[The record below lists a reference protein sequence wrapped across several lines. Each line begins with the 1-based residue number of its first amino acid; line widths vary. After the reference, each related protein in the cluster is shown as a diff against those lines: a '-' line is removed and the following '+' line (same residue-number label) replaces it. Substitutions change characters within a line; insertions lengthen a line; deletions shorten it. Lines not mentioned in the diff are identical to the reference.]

1 MFPLLISVLSALLV
15 VCLIILFQQFL
26 LREQL
31 FIAKRLKDYTGK
43 LNDKVEAKTGISWK
57 SLFAFIGNTFAPKK
71 YLSNISKELLQAG
84 LVMKGEEYFTATLC
98 LISGLFGVGLVLTQD
113 IFTALLF
120 GALGVISPKLFLN
133 NLKAKRLKQLNY
145 QIGDALM
152 TIANSLR
159 AGFGF
164 MQAMDLVS
172 KEMPDPIAAEFKR
185 VLREIQLGAPMDYAL
200 LAMAARVQ
208 SEDLDLVVT
217 AVLIQRQV
225 GGNLAEVLENISE
238 TIRERIRIA
247 GEIKTLTAQGKM
259 SGLVIGLLP
268 LFLSIFIFLISRDYI
283 LTLFTTRIGLI
294 LLVSGVI
301 SQVIGFVMINKI
313 VNIEI

>member
-1 MFPLLISVLSALLV
+1 MFPILIAVLSALLV
-15 VCLIILFQQFL
+15 VCTVILLQQFRM
-26 LREQL
+26 REQL
-31 FIAKRLKDYTGK
+31 FIAKRLKDYTDK
-43 LNDKVEAKTGISWK
+43 LSSTESRKVSVSWK
-57 SLFAFIGNTFAPKK
+57 HLFTFFGNTFAPKK
-71 YLSNISKELLQAG
+71 YLTNISKELLRAG
-84 LVMKGEEYFTATLC
+84 LVMRGEEYFTILVCLTLA
-98 LISGLFGVGLVLTQD
+98 LFTFGLVLTRD
-113 IFTALLF
+113 VFTSLI
-120 GALGVISPKLFLN
+120 LGVVGLISPKLFLS
-133 NLKAKRLKQLNY
+133 NLKAKRLKQLNN

-164 MQAMDLVS
+164 IQAMDLVS
-172 KEMPDPIAAEFKR
+172 QEMPDPIAAEFKR
-185 VLREIQLGAPMDYAL
+185 ALREIQLGATMDNAL
-200 LAMAARVQ
+200 VAMANRVQ

-247 GEIKTLTAQGKM
+247 GEIKTLTAQGKI

-268 LFLSIFIFLISRDYI
+268 LFLMIFLFLISRDYI
-283 LTLFTTRIGLI
+283 LTLFTSPIGLT
-294 LLVSGVI
+294 LLVGGVF
-301 SQVIGFVMINKI
+301 SQIIGFTMINKI